1 MRRNIIICTGF
12 IAAATIISSI
22 FSYISNNVINVSMIY
37 ILSVL
42 MIARYTDGYIS
53 GIVASVINTFF
64 VNFMFTYPYMEFN
77 FSLQGYPITFLCM
90 LIVSTITSATTT
102 QLKAQAAILN
112 EREKLL
118 MEAEKEKMRAN
129 LLRAVSHDLRTP
141 LTSIIG
147 TSSTYLEN
155 SSSLSDE
162 EKYTLIQTIYDDSDW
177 LLNMVENLL
186 SITRIRSDNTQV
198 TKSPEPLEEVV
209 SEAVLRLR
217 KRLPKASVKVL
228 IPDDFIMI
236 PMDATLI
243 EQVLINL
250 LENAYYHGNPDMPI
264 HLTAYTDEKHAWFQ
278 VTDHGSGIPP
288 EHLSTIFDGSIYD
301 SKSTD
306 SRKGMGIGLSICKT
320 IISAHNGQIT
330 ASNTEDGACFAFCLP
345 LGG

>member
-1 MRRNIIICTGF
+1 MRRNILICTGF
-12 IAAATIISSI
+12 VTAATVISSI
-22 FSYISNNVINVSMIY
+22 FSYISSNVINVSMIY

-42 MIARYTDGYIS
+42 MIARYTDGYIP
-53 GIVASVINTFF
+53 GIIASVISTLF

-77 FSLQGYPITFLCM
+77 LSLRGYPITFLCM
-90 LIVSTITSATTT
+90 LTVSTITSATTT

-112 EREKLL
+112 EREKQL

-155 SSSLSDE
+155 ASALSE
-162 EKYTLIQTIYDDSDW
+162 SEKHNLLQNIYDDSNW

-186 SITRIRSDNTQV
+186 SITRIRDGNTQV
-198 TKSPEPLEEVV
+198 TKTPEPLEEVV
-209 SEAVLRLR
+209 SEAVIRLR
-217 KRLPKASVKVL
+217 KRIPGASIKVQ

-250 LENAYYHGNPDMPI
+250 MENAYYHGNPKMPI
-264 HLTAYTDEKHAWFQ
+264 LLNTYIENGMAWFQ
-278 VTDHGSGIPP
+278 VIDHGPGIPP
-288 EHLSTIFDGSIYD
+288 EHLTTIFDGSIYN

-330 ASNTEDGACFAFCLP
+330 AKNTDDGACFTFSLP
-345 LGG
+345 LGE

>member
-1 MRRNIIICTGF
+1 MRRNILICAGF
-12 IAAATIISSI
+12 VTAATIVSTI
-22 FSYISNNVINVSMIY
+22 FEYISHDVINVSMIY

-42 MIARYTDGYIS
+42 MIARYTDGYIP
-53 GIVASVINTFF
+53 GIAASVISTIF

-77 FSLQGYPITFLCM
+77 FSLQGYPVTFLAM
-90 LIVSTITSATTT
+90 LTVSTITSAATT
-102 QLKAQAAILN
+102 QLKTQATILS

-147 TSSTYLEN
+147 TSSAYLEN
-155 SSSLSDE
+155 FSDLPDS
-162 EKYTLIQTIYDDSDW
+162 KKCDLVQTIYDDSNW

-186 SITRIRSDNTQV
+186 SITRIRDEVTQV
-198 TKSPEPLEEVV
+198 VKTHESLEEVV
-209 SEAVLRLR
+209 SEAVLRFR
-217 KRLPKASVKVL
+217 KRLPKACVKVQ
-228 IPDDFIMI
+228 IPDEFIMI

-264 HLTAYTDEKHAWFQ
+264 HLTVYLSDQAAYFQ
-278 VTDHGSGIPP
+278 VKDHGPGIPQ
-288 EHLSTIFDGSIYD
+288 ESLADIFDGSVYN
-301 SKSTD
+301 SKSVD

-320 IISAHNGQIT
+320 IISAHNGRIV
-330 ASNTEDGACFAFCLP
+330 ASNAEDGACFTFCLP